1 MMYTINRS
9 TLHERKT
16 VMAEKP
22 KAPFVLTV
30 PVVVGNR
37 AIAGALLRMNPQSNR
52 CELNELLSPSNFS
65 NWSDWD
71 NGHTDH
77 NDGSFR

>member
-1 MMYTINRS
+1 MYTTDCS
-9 TLHERKT
+9 TFHERKV
-16 VMAEKP
+16 VMTEKLKTP
-22 KAPFVLTV
+22 VVLTV

-52 CELNELLSPSNFS
+52 CEFNELLSPSNFT
-65 NWSDWD
+65 NWGDWD